1 MDNHVMISI
10 LMADLIALSGRW
22 NATTYN
28 VVDVITTSYIS
39 FG

>member
-1 MDNHVMISI
+1 MDNHVMISM
-10 LMADLIALSGRW
+10 LMVDLIALNGRW
-22 NATTYN
+22 NANKYN